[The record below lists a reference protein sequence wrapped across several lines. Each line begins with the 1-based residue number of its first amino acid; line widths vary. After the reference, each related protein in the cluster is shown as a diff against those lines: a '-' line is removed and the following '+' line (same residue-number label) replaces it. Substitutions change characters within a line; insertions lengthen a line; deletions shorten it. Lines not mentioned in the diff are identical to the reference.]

1 MNQNLDCDREQKQ
14 TGTNR
19 QEYSYDSHYYY
30 LVSSDM
36 ADVSSAKRERSQI
49 EWRRNRV
56 QELVVKGYNQYEI
69 ADTLKISQPTISR
82 DLDFLKQQAQENLK
96 THIQNK
102 LPEEY
107 QRCLTGMNQV
117 LKLSWQIANN
127 DKQNGQDH
135 NDNNNNTLT
144 TGDDRT
150 RLQALS
156 LINDCYKYI
165 MDLTTNGVVITDAIK
180 FIQENKEKLTRST
193 NEDKNGGE
201 SKEPDYNEDHE
212 QLEEKQEDTTGEK
225 EKQQI
230 RFFD

>member
-1 MNQNLDCDREQKQ
+1 MAE
-14 TGTNR
+14 
-19 QEYSYDSHYYY
+19 
-30 LVSSDM
+30 VSS
-36 ADVSSAKRERSQI
+36 VKRQRNRI
-49 EWRRNRV
+49 EWRRNKV

-127 DKQNGQDH
+127 NNGKHNGQDH
-135 NDNNNNTLT
+135 NDSNSNTRT
-144 TGDDRT
+144 TDDERT
-150 RLQALS
+150 RLQSLS

-180 FIQENKEKLTRST
+180 LVQTNKEKLATASAKEE
-193 NEDKNGGE
+193 NNGKKESDELDHDED
-201 SKEPDYNEDHE
+201 SDYLNN
-212 QLEEKQEDTTGEK
+212 KQEEGIGGKNQETIN
-225 EKQQI
+225 QV
-230 RFFD
+230 F